1 MTLGERI
8 TNLRKAKK
16 ISQNVLGKQVGTSGD
31 IIGRYER
38 NEVKPSI
45 EAVTKIADVLEV
57 SIDFLVGKT
66 DQEVDNGVLK
76 RVLEIQKLSGDDKEH
91 ILFTLDALLRDAK
104 TRMAY
109 A

>member
-1 MTLGERI
+1 MQL
-8 TNLRKAKK
+8 LFL
-16 ISQNVLGKQVGTSGD
+16 IS
-31 IIGRYER
+31 
-38 NEVKPSI
+38 PSSQMR
-45 EAVTKIADVLEV
+45 
-57 SIDFLVGKT
+57 SIR
-66 DQEVDNGVLK
+66 EVLK

>member
-1 MTLGERI
+1 M
-8 TNLRKAKK
+8 
-16 ISQNVLGKQVGTSGD
+16 
-31 IIGRYER
+31 
-38 NEVKPSI
+38 
-45 EAVTKIADVLEV
+45 
-57 SIDFLVGKT
+57 GKT